1 MPGSYPGLECRG
13 VLDKN
18 KAQNMSVLPV
28 VLVLDDEQ
36 AYTKVM
42 SMVLRE
48 YGFDPIPANSA
59 EDAWKLLDRVTPD
72 LVLLDV
78 MMPNIDGITFL
89 NELRAHV
96 RLRVVP
102 VLVVTA
108 YTETREEALRAGASG
123 YLNKPFSAQQ
133 LRESIGEFLRVTPS
147 DDPIF

>member
-1 MPGSYPGLECRG
+1 MQ
-13 VLDKN
+13 DNN
-18 KAQNMSVLPV
+18 KAHNLTDRPV
-28 VLVLDDEQ
+28 VLVLDDEH

-48 YGFDPIPANSA
+48 YGFDPVPANSA
-59 EDAWKLLDRVTPD
+59 EDAWELLDRVTPD

-108 YTETREEALRAGASG
+108 YTETREQALNAGASG
-123 YLNKPFSAQQ
+123 YLTKPFSAEQ
-133 LRESIGEFLRVTPS
+133 LRESIGQFLRVKSPE
-147 DDPIF
+147 DPIFK

>member
-1 MPGSYPGLECRG
+1 MPEN
-13 VLDKN
+13 N
-18 KAQNMSVLPV
+18 KAQDETARAV

-48 YGFDPIPANSA
+48 YGFDPFPVNSA
-59 EDAWKLLDRVTPD
+59 ADAWELLDRVTPD

-108 YTETREEALRAGASG
+108 YTETREQALNAGASG
-123 YLNKPFSAQQ
+123 YLTKPFSAEQ
-133 LRESIGEFLRVTPS
+133 LRESIGQFLRVNSPE
-147 DDPIF
+147 DPIFK